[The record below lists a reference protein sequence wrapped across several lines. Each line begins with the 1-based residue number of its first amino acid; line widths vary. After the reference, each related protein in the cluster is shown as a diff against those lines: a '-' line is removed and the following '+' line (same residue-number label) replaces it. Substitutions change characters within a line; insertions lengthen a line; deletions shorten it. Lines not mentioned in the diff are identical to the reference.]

1 MESKR
6 SKKGRK
12 SRPAESEHP
21 SNQQQEQHHPW
32 DEDPSAKSPQAN
44 RAIPSTGTALT
55 RFLTCMAPVIVA
67 KVDPFEVEEEQE
79 KEEHQSAAEE
89 AVYPSHFSR
98 ISISISRFAIRE
110 QRQSFNVSDKFAADG
125 AATTFS

>member
-12 SRPAESEHP
+12 SRPAESELP
-21 SNQQQEQHHPW
+21 SNQQQEQQPHQHHPW

-55 RFLTCMAPVIVA
+55 RFLTCMAPVIVESA
-67 KVDPFEVEEEQE
+67 RLRRRPWAFDVATLACNQWRKCNTLVDPFEVEEE
-79 KEEHQSAAEE
+79 
-89 AVYPSHFSR
+89 
-98 ISISISRFAIRE
+98 
-110 QRQSFNVSDKFAADG
+110 
-125 AATTFS
+125 